1 MALIRKLKGLL
12 YPDNQSVRQKAEQY
26 GQVPWYFSLR
36 FLPIVVWAIW
46 GTADT
51 VYALEKSADRWNAVF
66 FMMMTMLPLI
76 YLGVKGYRWVL
87 LFDALY
93 IACNL
98 AAGLW
103 LWLNGLLEQYAVIST
118 IATGIFVFP
127 VITAF
132 RIENYRVKN
141 KLVSERKYLPDV
153 LKALLLVVVVFGMAV
168 LCGIVVADREFD
180 KAKESLL
187 EKKVMIFIHTDGI
200 TEYCRRQGV
209 KLTKY
214 PQRFREEHAVQ
225 IAAVKEWIDKTVF
238 LQSAIDKMEKE
249 IIPKDLD
256 AKFDRYRHSVIIMQ
270 LRKKHNIPAG
280 EFVWKDEY
288 DTLMSRTEYCR
299 FLDDN
304 YELFKGLGLFES
316 MNQQ

>member
-1 MALIRKLKGLL
+1 MTLIRKLKDLL
-12 YPDNQSVRQKAEQY
+12 YPDGQSVRQKAEQY
-26 GQVPWYFSLR
+26 GQVRWYLSLR
-36 FLPIVVWAIW
+36 FVPIVVWAIW
-46 GTADT
+46 GTADA
-51 VYALEKSADRWNAVF
+51 VYALEKPADKWNAVF

-103 LWLNGLLEQYAVIST
+103 LWLNGLLEQYAIIST
-118 IATGIFVFP
+118 IAAGVFVLP

-141 KLVSERKYLPDV
+141 KLAPKKKCLSDI
-153 LKALLLVVVVFGMAV
+153 LKAFLLAAAVFGTATA
-168 LCGIVVADREFD
+168 CGIVVADREFD
-180 KAKESLL
+180 KAKENLL
-187 EKKVMIFIHTDGI
+187 EKEVMIFIHTDGV

-214 PQRFREEHAVQ
+214 PQRFSEEHAAQ
-225 IAAVKEWIDKTVF
+225 IAAVQDWIDKTVF
-238 LQSAIDKMEKE
+238 LRTAIDKMEKE

-256 AKFDRYRHSVIIMQ
+256 AKFDRYRHSIIVMQ
-270 LRKKHNIPAG
+270 LRKKHDIPAG

-304 YELFKGLGLFES
+304 YELFKSLGLFES